1 MNKKIYIIKP
11 YNKYIEPLQGET
23 IISTFIINQTWYCI
37 SETFLEWGQPQVAR
51 PLLEQD
57 DYGYRIY
64 NTYEEAQEFVR
75 VLKQI
80 SR

>member
-11 YNKYIEPLQGET
+11 YNKYIQPAPQEK
-23 IISTFIINQTWYCI
+23 IISLFIVNQIWYCI
-37 SETFLEWGQPQVAR
+37 SETSLEWGQPQVAR

-64 NTYEEAQEFVR
+64 NTYEEAQEFVHM
-75 VLKQI
+75 LKQI